1 MVSNRR
7 KRSRLHWLWLFG
19 PVVWCWSAMRQWID
33 VAQIEDGLSLNGHDE
48 GIWPL
53 VQAVLATGIAIVAS
67 IWAVRQLW
75 APENPDTDTK
85 GVSAAAGPA
94 AEQTAE

>member
-1 MVSNRR
+1 MVSYRR

-75 APENPDTDTK
+75 PRKDPDAKAKD
-85 GVSAAAGPA
+85 VSAGVGAQRA
-94 AEQTAE
+94 AE